1 MRDIMEKIHVIEK
14 NEADVLSE
22 FIFDDFWLWTS
33 IRIHLWSMITPDL
46 LTRTSKKRGSPILIR
61 LGNFLKMI
69 LNLKECIKLMFMRK
83 SDVLIFTYKQYR
95 RDFIDGY
102 HRDVYFSYLIEHLES
117 RGIKYSIL
125 SEDEDTFYK
134 LKIRERKHIIFRQP
148 FLFLSKL
155 LSVLVNVKKRIPTRH
170 MQIAQELENKYKLP
184 LVKALFAAFNAYLTK
199 RRINKRF
206 IDKISPKFVFMVPSI
221 NKEAMIS
228 ICKKRGITTIE
239 GEHGTYVPILHC
251 YPENLK
257 EIVKKQNLTTQAPD
271 YYLSFGKNTHD
282 ELVKASLINHANVR
296 AIGNTRIDYFMKR
309 NMEKRQT
316 SDKINVLMTSQF
328 TVTDDLIEFFKE
340 VNQYIE
346 TNGINNIHIDV
357 KLHFDEFHRLKDWM
371 KVESENIKI
380 LDENADKS
388 HHLYEMILASDFL
401 ASVYSTTLSEAISL
415 DCPTIIIKKWGWEAY
430 KDFVDKGIALLVD
443 TPAVF
448 IDTILEYKTDKDK
461 LAKLHDKMKEFNT
474 MMNMPNAIENYL
486 SFFDEIYI
494 NDK

>member
-1 MRDIMEKIHVIEK
+1 MRDIMEKIHEIEK

-46 LTRTSKKRGSPILIR
+46 CERVSAKRGRPIVIR

-69 LNLKECIKLMFMRK
+69 LNLKEFIKLMFMRK

-102 HRDVYFSYLIEHLES
+102 HRDVYFSYLIEYLES
-117 RGIKYSIL
+117 RGIKYSIV

-134 LKIRERKHIIFRQP
+134 LKIRERKQIIFRQP

-155 LSVLVNVKKRIPTRH
+155 LSVFVNVKKRIPERH

-184 LVKALFAAFNAYLTK
+184 VVKALFAAFNAYFTK
-199 RRINKRF
+199 LRINKCF

-228 ICKKRGITTIE
+228 ICKKRGIITIE

-257 EIVKKQNLTTQAPD
+257 EIAKKQNLTTQAPD

-282 ELVKASLINHANVR
+282 ELVKASLIDPANVR
-296 AIGNTRIDYFMKR
+296 AVGNTRIDYFIKR
-309 NMEKRQT
+309 NRERIQT

-328 TVTDDLIEFFKE
+328 TVTDDLIEFFKG
-340 VNQYIE
+340 VNQYLE
-346 TNGINNIHIDV
+346 TRGINNIQIKV
-357 KLHFDEFHRLKDWM
+357 KLHFDEFHRLDDWK
-371 KVESENIKI
+371 KVESAYIKI
-380 LDENADKS
+380 FDENAEKS
-388 HHLYEMILASDFL
+388 LHLFDMILESDFL

-415 DCPTIIIKKWGWEAY
+415 GCPTIIIQKWGWDAY
-430 KDFVDKGIALLVD
+430 KDYVDKGIALPVD
-443 TPAVF
+443 TPKVF
-448 IDTILEYKTDKDK
+448 IDTILEYKADKDK
-461 LAKLHDKMKEFNT
+461 HAKLQNKMKEFNAL
-474 MMNMPNAIENYL
+474 MNTPNAIENYL
-486 SFFDEIYI
+486 SFFDEMY
-494 NDK
+494 KK